1 MKQIIVAVY
10 RIEVTVPRDSVYKF
24 EEAVSDYA
32 ITSVEFGQGYRQ
44 KYIYVVASTD
54 ALNATQL
61 HNVAIKFFGENNYN
75 IMNLGTLGPFKKHN

>member
-1 MKQIIVAVY
+1 MKQIVVAVY
-10 RIEVTVPRDSVYKF
+10 RIEVTAERDAINSF
-24 EEAVSDYA
+24 EEAISDYA
-32 ITSVEFGQGYRQ
+32 VVSTEVGLMYKQ
-44 KYIYVVASTD
+44 KYIYVIASTD

>member
-10 RIEVTVPRDSVYKF
+10 RIEVTAERDVTNSF
-24 EEAVSDYA
+24 EEAISDYA
-32 ITSVEFGQGYRQ
+32 VVSTEVGLMHKQ

-54 ALNATQL
+54 TLNATQL

-75 IMNLGTLGPFKKHN
+75 ISTLGLLGAV